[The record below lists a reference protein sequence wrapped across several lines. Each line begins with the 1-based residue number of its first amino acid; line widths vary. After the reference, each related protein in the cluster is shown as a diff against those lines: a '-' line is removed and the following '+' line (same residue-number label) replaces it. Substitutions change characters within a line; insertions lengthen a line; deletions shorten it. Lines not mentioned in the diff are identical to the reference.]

1 MRTRFIVVL
10 ALLAVFGV
18 VLFPRGEARAEP
30 ADWPIPSG
38 HFFTQT
44 SNVPGTGFTVTDAN
58 GIPFYNTFQKLGGVQ
73 GVGYPASQ
81 RMIWNGQTIQVFQRA
96 VFQWNERDR
105 RVDFLNVLD
114 LLHDTGRDDWL
125 AITRSVPAPLGP
137 EFDQGRTWEQ
147 IVAMRQNLLSRAP
160 AMQELYFS
168 ATDPIAIY
176 GLPTSAVADQGN
188 HWAIRLQRGVF
199 QQWKI
204 DTPWAKA
211 GQVTIANAGDLAKET
226 NLIPM
231 SPAYQPVAAPAPPPT
246 PTPTPTPIPP
256 TPTPVPPTPTPIPA
270 TPTPVPPAPTAVPE
284 RSLFDMPRIDSLPA
298 GERWAYVSL
307 SRQQAIAMVDDT
319 PVYIALATTG
329 KPGFETPRGSFNI
342 VRRVYNETMDS
353 LTIGLPRDSP
363 EGYYL
368 EDILFTQYFDWQG
381 DAFHLNYWQ
390 PDSVFGRTPT
400 SHGCVGLRYADAE
413 FFWYFLQMGSQVV
426 IGD

>member
-1 MRTRFIVVL
+1 MRTRLFAIL
-10 ALLAVFGV
+10 ALLFIAAGV
-18 VLFPRGEARAEP
+18 ILFPRSEARAQP
-30 ADWPIPSG
+30 VDWPIPGG
-38 HFFTQT
+38 HFYTQT
-44 SNVPGTGFTVTDAN
+44 SNVPGAGFTVTDAD
-58 GIPFYNTFQKLGGVQ
+58 GIPFYRTFQILGGVQ

-81 RMIWNGQTIQVFQRA
+81 RMIWKGQTIQIFQRA
-96 VFQWNERDR
+96 VFQWNERDQ

-114 LLHDTGRDDWL
+114 LLHDGGVDGWL
-125 AITRSVPAPLGP
+125 ATTRSVPAPLGP

-147 IVAMRQNLLSRAP
+147 VVALRQNLLSRAP
-160 AMQELYFS
+160 AMQQLYFS

-176 GLPTSAVADQGN
+176 GLPTSAVTDQGN

-199 QQWKI
+199 QQWKV
-204 DTPWAKA
+204 DTPWSYA
-211 GQVTIANAGDLAKET
+211 GQVTVANAGDLAKET

-231 SPAYQPVAAPAPPPT
+231 SPAYQPVTAPAP
-246 PTPTPTPIPP
+246 PP
-256 TPTPVPPTPTPIPA
+256 TPTPVPPTPTPVPPTPIPA
-270 TPTPVPPAPTAVPE
+270 TPTAVPPTPVPE
-284 RSLFDMPRIDSLPA
+284 RSLFDMPSIDSLPA
-298 GERWAYVSL
+298 GRRWAYVSL
-307 SRQQAIAMVDDT
+307 SEQQAIAMVDDT

-329 KPGFETPRGSFNI
+329 KPGFETPRGSFTI

-368 EDILFTQYFDWQG
+368 KDILFTQYFDWQG

-413 FFWYFLQMGSQVV
+413 FFWYFLQMGSRVV